1 VQEEPAGSA
10 AGGGPPNISEK
21 LQLHETLQEKHHRLQ
36 QLMQVNRKLRTTF
49 DAKKSKTDE
58 LKMQND
64 ELERKLQAREAEES
78 GRARQLLELQVAL
91 QGEGATVRKKEAEEL
106 QKQASALQEKIEALN
121 EENLALGEKHKDAK
135 SKVADQ
141 ENSMKMLNRRSQ
153 ELVRLIELMAGHLNE
168 AQQKA
173 HPGQPLPAL
182 RAGAGPQGRAGL
194 VDFTRLP
201 GYDLQKLIGEDAH
214 LNSTGKGG
222 ARERKPS
229 GTMSQ
234 RSSRPSSSR
243 HSRSGRQSP
252 SPEVQHKRG
261 SSPGNAGRP
270 GSRQSN
276 ASRTSSRSGKREG
289 STQHKEKERQQHTE
303 SGGTA
308 NSEADAS
315 TTENAAAPADSAT
328 FGESG
333 SAGDAHLSNITSGNV
348 GAE

>member
-1 VQEEPAGSA
+1 MLVQEPAGSA
-10 AGGGPPNISEK
+10 AGGGGAPNLSEK
-21 LQLHETLQEKHHRLQ
+21 IQLHETLQEKHYRLQ

-58 LKMQND
+58 LKMQNN

-78 GRARQLLELQVAL
+78 GRARQLQELQMAL
-91 QGEGATVRKKEAEEL
+91 QGDATVRKKEAEEL

-182 RAGAGPQGRAGL
+182 RAGAGQQGRAGL

-214 LNSTGKGG
+214 LNSSGKGG
-222 ARERKPS
+222 GQRKPS

-234 RSSRPSSSR
+234 RSSRPSSR
-243 HSRSGRQSP
+243 HSRSGRGSP
-252 SPEVQHKRG
+252 SPELQHKRG
-261 SSPGNAGRP
+261 SSSDAGRP

-276 ASRTSSRSGKREG
+276 ASRTSSRSGWEG
-289 STQHKEKERQQHTE
+289 SKQHKEKERQ
-303 SGGTA
+303 G
-308 NSEADAS
+308 
-315 TTENAAAPADSAT
+315 TEN
-328 FGESG
+328 G
-333 SAGDAHLSNITSGNV
+333 
-348 GAE
+348 